1 MTRVLLNM
9 PSQFGGKPSGVAR
22 MAFCLIEALIQN
34 REFNYVLRSPWER
47 ADLPAPL
54 RTADLDVITIKRPPI
69 MVADVILQTFLMPL
83 LCKRMDIDLLV
94 NIDPF
99 GAPTGARAR
108 VMVVHDLYF
117 RVLPEQ
123 VGRREA
129 FTTDI
134 IYRLMLGNHDQI
146 VTVSDA
152 TKRDLVRCY
161 PSSANRIT
169 TVHSAATVSP
179 RPGETATPEIEG
191 RYVLAVGNATLNKNF
206 KVLAQAMAM
215 LHEAFPDV
223 AMVHVGS
230 DPGETIATTLA
241 TTLGSSASKPRLIRL
256 SGIDDERLARLY
268 RGATCLCV
276 PSLYEGFCLPVLE
289 AQGLRCPVV
298 CADRSATPEVAG
310 RGALTFD
317 PENPRMLAD
326 TLQLLLSK
334 VGLREQLVQS
344 GLENLQRF
352 SWDKA
357 ARQYEDVFRQ
367 AISRRGQRERGPVAA
382 RLT

>member
-22 MAFCLIEALIQN
+22 MAFCLIESLIQN
-34 REFNYVLRSPWER
+34 REFDYILRSPWER
-47 ADLPAPL
+47 AALPPPL
-54 RTADLDVITIKRPPI
+54 RTSDLDVITIKRPSM
-69 MVADVILQTFLMPL
+69 MVLDVILQAVLMPI
-83 LCKRMDIDLLV
+83 LCRRLGIDLLV

-99 GAPTGARAR
+99 GAPAGGRAR

-129 FTTDI
+129 FTSDI
-134 IYRLMLGNHDQI
+134 IYRLMLGNHDEV

-152 TKRDLVRCY
+152 TKRDLANCY
-161 PSSANRIT
+161 PSSTNRIT
-169 TVHSAATVSP
+169 TVHSAATLAPVLA
-179 RPGETATPEIEG
+179 ETGTPEIEG

-215 LHEAFPDV
+215 LQEEFPDI
-223 AMVHVGS
+223 ALVHVGN
-230 DPGETIATTLA
+230 DPGESIASTLA
-241 TTLGSSASKPRLIRL
+241 ASASKLRLIRL
-256 SGIDDERLARLY
+256 TGIDDARLTRLY
-268 RGATCLCV
+268 RGAMCLCV
-276 PSLYEGFCLPVLE
+276 PSLYEGFCLPILE

-310 RGALTFD
+310 EGALTFD
-317 PENPRMLAD
+317 PENPRELAERLRD
-326 TLQLLLSK
+326 LFSEPE
-334 VGLREQLVQS
+334 LRERLVHS
-344 GLENLQRF
+344 GIENLQRF
-352 SWDKA
+352 SWDQA

-367 AISRRGQRERGPVAA
+367 ALSRRGQPKRGPAAA

>member
-1 MTRVLLNM
+1 
-9 PSQFGGKPSGVAR
+9 
-22 MAFCLIEALIQN
+22 MAFCLIESLVQN
-34 REFNYVLRSPWER
+34 REFSYVLRSPWER
-47 ADLPAPL
+47 ADLPTPL
-54 RTADLDVITIKRPPI
+54 RTADLDVVTIKRPPI
-69 MVADVILQTFLMPL
+69 MVLDVILQTFLMPL
-83 LCKRMDIDLLV
+83 LCKRMDVDLLV

-99 GAPTGARAR
+99 GAPAGAHAR

-123 VGRREA
+123 VGRREV

-152 TKRDLVRCY
+152 TKRDLARCY
-161 PSSANRIT
+161 PSSAHRVT

-179 RPGETATPEIEG
+179 RLGEAATPEIEG
-191 RYVLAVGNATLNKNF
+191 RYVLAVGNATPNKNF

-223 AMVHVGS
+223 ALVHVGS
-230 DPGETIATTLA
+230 DPSETIATTLA
-241 TTLGSSASKPRLIRL
+241 TSPATIPGASESKPRLIRL

-268 RGATCLCV
+268 RSATCLCV

-317 PENPRMLAD
+317 AENPRMLAD
-326 TLQLLLSK
+326 TLQLLLSR
-334 VGLREQLVQS
+334 VGLREQLVQN

-367 AISRRGQRERGPVAA
+367 AISRRGRRERGAVAA

>member
-22 MAFCLIEALIQN
+22 MAFCLIEALVQN
-34 REFNYVLRSPWER
+34 REFNYVLRSPWQR

-54 RTADLDVITIKRPPI
+54 QAANLDVVTIKRPPI
-69 MVADVILQTFLMPL
+69 MVADVILQTFLMPIF
-83 LCKRMDIDLLV
+83 CKRMDIDLLV

-99 GAPTGARAR
+99 GAPAGARAR

-152 TKRDLVRCY
+152 TRRDLARCY
-161 PSSANRIT
+161 PSSADRIT

-179 RPGETATPEIEG
+179 RLGETATSEIEG

-215 LHEAFPDV
+215 LHETHPDV
-223 AMVHVGS
+223 ALVHVGS
-230 DPGETIATTLA
+230 DPGEILATTLA

-256 SGIDDERLARLY
+256 AGIDDERLSRLY
-268 RGATCLCV
+268 HGATCLCV

-326 TLQLLLSK
+326 TLQMLLSK
-334 VGLREQLVQS
+334 PELREQLVHS

-352 SWDKA
+352 SWDNA

-367 AISRRGQRERGPVAA
+367 AISKRGQRERGPVAA

>member
-22 MAFCLIEALIQN
+22 MGFCLIEALVRN
-34 REFNYVLRSPWER
+34 PEFSYVLRSPWQR
-47 ADLPAPL
+47 ADLPQPL
-54 RTADLDVITIKRPPI
+54 RTANLDVVTIKRPPK
-69 MVADVILQTFLMPL
+69 VFVDVILQTFLMPRF
-83 LCKRMDIDLLV
+83 CKRTNIDLLV

-117 RVLPEQ
+117 RVLPAQ

-161 PSSANRIT
+161 PSSTDRIT

-179 RPGETATPEIEG
+179 RSADTETSEIEG

-206 KVLAQAMAM
+206 KVLAQAMAL
-215 LHEAFPDV
+215 LHEAFPDI
-223 AMVHVGS
+223 ALVHVGS
-230 DPGETIATTLA
+230 DPTESIASALA
-241 TTLGSSASKPRLIRL
+241 ASASKLRLVRL
-256 SGIDDERLARLY
+256 MGIDDARLTRLY
-268 RGATCLCV
+268 RGAACLCV
-276 PSLYEGFCLPVLE
+276 PSLYEGFCLPILE
-289 AQGLRCPVV
+289 AQGQRCPVV

-310 RGALTFD
+310 EGALTFD
-317 PENPRMLAD
+317 PENPRELAEKLRD
-326 TLQLLLSK
+326 LFSK
-334 VGLREQLVQS
+334 PELREHLVQS
-344 GLENLQRF
+344 GTENLQRF
-352 SWDKA
+352 SWDQA
-357 ARQYEDVFRQ
+357 ARQYEDVFRR
-367 AISRRGQRERGPVAA
+367 ALSRQGEPKRGPDAA